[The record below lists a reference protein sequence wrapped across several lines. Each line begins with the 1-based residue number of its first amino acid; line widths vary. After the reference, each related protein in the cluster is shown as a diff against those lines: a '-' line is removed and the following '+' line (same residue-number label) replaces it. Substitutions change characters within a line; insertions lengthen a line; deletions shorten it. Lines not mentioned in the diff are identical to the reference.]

1 MNTEK
6 LAFPFR
12 AITTR
17 ARAEG
22 WGKKEHFYRPLPR
35 RFRRNGFNCGHI
47 TNSITK
53 GGLLVIPRSEVESFL
68 SRKVEHKSAP

>member
-22 WGKKEHFYRPLPR
+22 RGKKEHLYRPLPR
-35 RFRRNGFNCGHI
+35 QFRRDGLNCGHI
-47 TNSITK
+47 TNPITNC
-53 GGLLVIPRSEVESFL
+53 GRLLIPRSEVESFL
-68 SRKVEHKSAP
+68 ARKVEHKVAP